1 MWSEPA
7 PRWELFEG
15 RTREPEPGSRTDAII
30 ALTFLLIVVAVA
42 LTALG
47 WWLVRTDALRPC
59 SMPCNV
65 RRGHGR
71 RVSAQPGR
79 GRSVGTMTLC
89 A

>member
-15 RTREPEPGSRTDAII
+15 RTREPEPGSRADAII

-47 WWLVRTDALRPC
+47 WWLVRTDALSP
-59 SMPCNV
+59 V
-65 RRGHGR
+65 FHALQ
-71 RVSAQPGR
+71 RVVEGMGGA
-79 GRSVGTMTLC
+79 
-89 A
+89 